1 MFPPQRPNWEFEYL
15 EDPLLPLMGTTDN
28 LMRNPDMWDSNG
40 EPCLLVAKSGNATGT
55 TIDRTNG
62 VFPIARDY
70 FNDMSV
76 KQTSWIGG

>member
-1 MFPPQRPNWEFEYL
+1 
-15 EDPLLPLMGTTDN
+15 
-28 LMRNPDMWDSNG
+28 MWDSNG

>member
-15 EDPLLPLMGTTDN
+15 EDRLLPLMGTT
-28 LMRNPDMWDSNG
+28 DMWDSNG
-40 EPCLLVAKSGNATGT
+40 EPCVLVAKSGNATGT

-62 VFPIARDY
+62 VFPMVRDY